1 MFFKTRLYFTGTIT
15 IFIWLLLTWNYFHGG
30 VPSHHIL
37 KRKDFPE
44 IANWWGGLLLPLLTW
59 FLLYRIQKRISSAN
73 DGKLAIH
80 TSGACSPK
88 LLIFFGLKRQNFEK
102 KCIFNLPLLPT
113 NCQSICQPD

>member
-1 MFFKTRLYFTGTIT
+1 MEGYQAI
-15 IFIWLLLTWNYFHGG
+15 IFCNEKIYRRYLIGG
-30 VPSHHIL
+30 G
-37 KRKDFPE
+37 E
-44 IANWWGGLLLPLLTW
+44 LLLPLLTW